1 MLFVVATYDG
11 KLLLL
16 NYSGELVE
24 IVENSPKKKITC
36 MIEYERGIIV
46 GGEDGKFWV
55 YQTNPV
61 DNDSRNSLKLFHTND
76 QIVMESNQTV
86 ADIEQEK
93 KAIITSLAVP
103 KTGDCLYL
111 MTDTKQLLTV
121 NPINLD
127 GSEIEKCV
135 F

>member
-46 GGEDGKFWV
+46 
-55 YQTNPV
+55 
-61 DNDSRNSLKLFHTND
+61 
-76 QIVMESNQTV
+76 
-86 ADIEQEK
+86 
-93 KAIITSLAVP
+93 
-103 KTGDCLYL
+103 
-111 MTDTKQLLTV
+111 KQGTAYTL
-121 NPINLD
+121 
-127 GSEIEKCV
+127 
-135 F
+135 